1 MLFYYSIIN
10 LRKLTYFV
18 LFFLQN
24 KSRLLYWVFSRL
36 LSLKLINSENVVFK
50 TIKKNHEKVMF
61 LS

>member
-50 TIKKNHEKVMF
+50 TIKKKHEKVMF